1 MMNVECGMNGTASRS
16 LASKETL
23 ERLLI
28 KQENN
33 LKYHNTMKALKTL
46 ILTAA
51 LVCGG
56 MMTAHAQ
63 LGGGQKIVYVDSE
76 YIMENIPE
84 YGDAQEELNALS
96 TKWQKEVKAVYDK
109 VEEMYTKYQT
119 EMLLLSEDQKRARE
133 QAIVAKEQEA
143 KNLQMQYFGSEGQ
156 LYQKRTEL
164 IQPIQEKVYTAMKEL
179 AQTKNYAFILDL
191 ASGTSV
197 LYASDKNDVSDDVL
211 DQLGNVMQTVRRE
224 DRRKATATPTST
236 GTGSGKTG
244 GTKTNASSAK
254 TNTPKTSTT
263 KPGSGKASE
272 TKAKKN

>member
-1 MMNVECGMNGTASRS
+1 
-16 LASKETL
+16 
-23 ERLLI
+23 
-28 KQENN
+28 
-33 LKYHNTMKALKTL
+33 MKAFRTL

-56 MMTAHAQ
+56 IMTANAQ
-63 LGGGQKIVYVDSE
+63 IGGGQKIVYVDSE

-84 YGDAQEELNALS
+84 YADAQEELNALS

-109 VEEMYTKYQT
+109 VSEMYSKYQT

-133 QAIVAKEQEA
+133 QAIVDKEQEA

-164 IQPIQEKVYTAMKEL
+164 IQPIQEKVYTAMKEV

-197 LYASDKNDVSDDVL
+197 LYASDKNDISDDVL

-224 DRRKATATPTST
+224 DRRKAAA
-236 GTGSGKTG
+236 GTIGNSSGNAGGAKGGNSGGIRGGNSGNTKG
-244 GTKTNASSAK
+244 GNSSGTKGGN
-254 TNTPKTSTT
+254 
-263 KPGSGKASE
+263 SGGLKDGAGKS
-272 TKAKKN
+272 KN

>member
-1 MMNVECGMNGTASRS
+1 
-16 LASKETL
+16 
-23 ERLLI
+23 
-28 KQENN
+28 
-33 LKYHNTMKALKTL
+33 MKAFKTL

-56 MMTAHAQ
+56 MMAANAQ
-63 LGGGQKIVYVDSE
+63 IVGGGQKIVYVDSE

-109 VEEMYTKYQT
+109 VSEMYSKYQT

-133 QAIVAKEQEA
+133 QAIVDKEQEA

-164 IQPIQEKVYTAMKEL
+164 IQPIQEKVYTAMKEV

-191 ASGTSV
+191 ASGTSI

-224 DRRKATATPTST
+224 DRRRAGAGTGVTPSSSST
-236 GTGSGKTG
+236 GGGKSSGKG
-244 GTKTNASSAK
+244 GGK
-254 TNTPKTSTT
+254 PK
-263 KPGSGKASE
+263 K
-272 TKAKKN
+272 

>member
-1 MMNVECGMNGTASRS
+1 
-16 LASKETL
+16 
-23 ERLLI
+23 
-28 KQENN
+28 
-33 LKYHNTMKALKTL
+33 MKAFKTM

-56 MMTAHAQ
+56 IMTANAQ

-84 YGDAQEELNALS
+84 YGDAQEELNSLS
-96 TKWQKEVKAVYDK
+96 TKWEKEVMALYDK
-109 VEEMYTKYQT
+109 VSEMYSKYQT

-133 QAIVAKEQEA
+133 QAIIDKEQEA
-143 KNLQMQYFGSEGQ
+143 KNLQMQYFGADGQ

-179 AQTKNYAFILDL
+179 AQSKNYAFIFDL

-224 DRRKATATPTST
+224 DRRKAASAAAGGTTSGGGKGVKPTS
-236 GTGSGKTG
+236 GK
-244 GTKTNASSAK
+244 
-254 TNTPKTSTT
+254 PK
-263 KPGSGKASE
+263 K
-272 TKAKKN
+272 

>member
-1 MMNVECGMNGTASRS
+1 
-16 LASKETL
+16 
-23 ERLLI
+23 
-28 KQENN
+28 
-33 LKYHNTMKALKTL
+33 MKAFKTL

-56 MMTAHAQ
+56 IMTANAQ

-109 VEEMYTKYQT
+109 VSEMYSKYQT

-133 QAIVAKEQEA
+133 QAIVDKEQEA

-164 IQPIQEKVYTAMKEL
+164 IQPIQEKVYTAMKEV
-179 AQTKNYAFILDL
+179 AQSKNYAFILDL

-197 LYASDKNDVSDDVL
+197 LYASDKNDISDDVL

-224 DRRKATATPTST
+224 NRRKTTATVGGSTTGNKGTTT
-236 GTGSGKTG
+236 GTKGVNTGSKGE
-244 GTKTNASSAK
+244 
-254 TNTPKTSTT
+254 STI
-263 KPGSGKASE
+263 KKGE
-272 TKAKKN
+272 TKAGGGGEPKMEKKKN

>member
-1 MMNVECGMNGTASRS
+1 
-16 LASKETL
+16 
-23 ERLLI
+23 
-28 KQENN
+28 
-33 LKYHNTMKALKTL
+33 MKAFKTL

-56 MMTAHAQ
+56 IMTANAQ

-96 TKWQKEVKAVYDK
+96 EKWQKEVKAIYDK
-109 VEEMYTKYQT
+109 VSEMYSKYQT

-133 QAIVAKEQEA
+133 QAIVDKEQEA
-143 KNLQMQYFGSEGQ
+143 KNLQMQYFGAEGQ

-164 IQPIQEKVYTAMKEL
+164 IQPIQEKVYTAMKEV

-211 DQLGNVMQTVRRE
+211 TLVIKDHGAVFDPTQHEEVDIDAELDERAIGGLGIHLIRTIMDTVEYQR
-224 DRRKATATPTST
+224 TSD
-236 GTGSGKTG
+236 GYNRLVL
-244 GTKTNASSAK
+244 TKRI
-254 TNTPKTSTT
+254 
-263 KPGSGKASE
+263 E
-272 TKAKKN
+272 ELKN

>member
-1 MMNVECGMNGTASRS
+1 
-16 LASKETL
+16 
-23 ERLLI
+23 
-28 KQENN
+28 
-33 LKYHNTMKALKTL
+33 MKALKTL
-46 ILTAA
+46 ALTAA
-51 LVCGG
+51 LVCG
-56 MMTAHAQ
+56 MMSAQAQ
-63 LGGGQKIVYVDSE
+63 LVGGSQKIVYVDSE